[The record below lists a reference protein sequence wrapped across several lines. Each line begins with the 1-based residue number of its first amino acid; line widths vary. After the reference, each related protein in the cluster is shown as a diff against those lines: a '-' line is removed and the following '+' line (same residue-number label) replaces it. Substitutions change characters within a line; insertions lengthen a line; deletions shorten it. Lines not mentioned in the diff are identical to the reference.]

1 MENEGLNKFLNAQ
14 DVWYSQALTEVK
26 KGRKESHWMWFIFP
40 QLKGLGYSGTNN
52 FYSLQ
57 SKEEAIQ
64 YLNHPI
70 LGKNLLEISA
80 ALLEVKNKTAFE
92 IFGTPDYLKLKSCMT
107 LFKAIANENSVFEQV
122 LQKYYFGFDD
132 GFTLDLLNN

>member
-1 MENEGLNKFLNAQ
+1 MEESFIEKYVKAQ
-14 DVWYSQALTEVK
+14 DVWYNQALVEIK
-26 KGRKESHWMWFIFP
+26 KGKKESHWMWFIFP

-52 FYSLQ
+52 FYSIQ

-70 LGKNLLEISA
+70 LGKNLIEIST

-92 IFGTPDYLKLKSCMT
+92 IFGTPDYLKLKSCEHPCLQYLL
-107 LFKAIANENSVFEQV
+107 LF
-122 LQKYYFGFDD
+122 
-132 GFTLDLLNN
+132 NNY